1 MRLDMG
7 QIDCLQNTCQQ
18 WVEGYVQINNAK
30 LQYKEYQ
37 VALKFNVQDVRN
49 ACALNVQLIR

>member
-1 MRLDMG
+1 MG

-37 VALKFNVQDVRN
+37 VALKFNVQDVKN